1 MRGAQG
7 RGDSHSVWADPNR
20 ATAAAGENDRLVTD
34 LGGLVGYAGRAGRI
48 DLRAVAARHDA
59 RRPALRF
66 QEFGDPEHE
75 RRLAAAADREVADDD
90 HRDARMPGAQDS
102 QPVQDPAAEN
112 DDAKQKADRPQQP
125 GDGAAAIPVPHYL
138 ADCVVK
144 LSCVRPASRDASI
157 TRTTA

>member
-1 MRGAQG
+1 MP
-7 RGDSHSVWADPNR
+7 GDQPFDFRNSAIQSTSGVLLLPP
-20 ATAAAGENDRLVTD
+20 TVRLPTT
-34 LGGLVGYAGRAGRI
+34 I
-48 DLRAVAARHDA
+48 T
-59 RRPALRF
+59 
-66 QEFGDPEHE
+66 
-75 RRLAAAADREVADDD
+75 
-90 HRDARMPGAQDS
+90 RMPGAQDS

-144 LSCVRPASRDASI
+144 VSCVRPASRDASI

>member
-34 LGGLVGYAGRAGRI
+34 LGGLIGYGGRAGRI

-66 QEFGDPEHE
+66 QEFGDPEYE
-75 RRLAAAADREVADDD
+75 RRLPVAADREVADDD
-90 HRDARMPGAQDS
+90 YRDARMHRLQEPQLE
-102 QPVQDPAAEN
+102 QQAAYE
-112 DDAKQKADRPQQP
+112 DHCPEQEADRPQQP
-125 GDGAAAIPVPHYL
+125 GHGAAAIPVLHYL

-144 LSCVRPASRDASI
+144 VSCVRPASRDASI